1 MNTKPKFPETLR
13 EFSLFSY
20 NFELRGRQKRS
31 VSRASERLEE
41 QETRAKMEGK
51 GGEVAS
57 AMGSMSLEALEAIN
71 KELEQRAATSVAAA
85 EQALRAVQNKEED
98 LAQNA
103 EKIVQAAAMKAAH
116 EDVAVSRQG
125 KENEAVVEDPSE
137 TPVRA
142 PVRTARSS
150 SARRAAQEPLSKKKP
165 AQVALA
171 SSTPKAAKPAAPSSS
186 KPSSVTRAPR
196 DSPTQPLST
205 FPSDFD
211 LPSRPDA
218 QVRLC
223 KARIKALEADL
234 QAQEVSPSP
243 VLRVSGT
250 TLSSLRASP
259 TI

>member
-1 MNTKPKFPETLR
+1 MR

-20 NFELRGRQKRS
+20 NF
-31 VSRASERLEE
+31 ERLEE

-125 KENEAVVEDPSE
+125 KESK
-137 TPVRA
+137 TP
-142 PVRTARSS
+142 P
-150 SARRAAQEPLSKKKP
+150 
-165 AQVALA
+165 
-171 SSTPKAAKPAAPSSS
+171 
-186 KPSSVTRAPR
+186 
-196 DSPTQPLST
+196 
-205 FPSDFD
+205 
-211 LPSRPDA
+211 
-218 QVRLC
+218 
-223 KARIKALEADL
+223 
-234 QAQEVSPSP
+234 
-243 VLRVSGT
+243 
-250 TLSSLRASP
+250 
-259 TI
+259 